1 VTPEAHKSVPF
12 RGLVTISIMLA
23 TIMQVLDTTIANVAL
38 PHMQGS
44 LSASQNQ
51 IAWVL
56 TSYIIASA
64 IMTLPVGWL
73 SGHYGRKK
81 VFAVSVTGFII
92 GSMLCGAATSIEQMV
107 FFRILQGIS
116 GAALIPLSQST
127 LLDINPREKYGQAMA
142 LWGMGVMIGPI
153 LGPTLGGWLTEYY
166 NWRWVFYIN
175 LPIGLLALAGVI
187 LFMPESERKDRKFDA
202 FGFIMLSL
210 LIGSFQL
217 MIDRGQE
224 LDWFNSTEILLY
236 CALIGASLW
245 MYLVHTLHTDNPF
258 LSQELFRDRNFV
270 TSLFFIFLVGIILL
284 ASLALLPPYMQNL
297 MGYPVI
303 ETGVIMAPRGVGVML
318 AMMITGRLTGKT
330 DPRILILFGLGMIT
344 LSLYEMT
351 TFALFVPKQ
360 TLIWTGVIQGVGLGF
375 TFMPLST
382 LAYTTLDPKFRD
394 EAAGLFSLVRNIG
407 SSVGISMVMV
417 LLTRNIRINHAYLT
431 EYITDTRLGIPWQ
444 QVPQSIQDNLAMIP
458 ALVDG
463 EITRQAAA
471 IAYINDFKFMMW
483 IVIATLPLLLFL
495 KAPPKRPPAA

>member
-1 VTPEAHKSVPF
+1 
-12 RGLVTISIMLA
+12 MLA

-73 SGHYGRKK
+73 AGHYGRKK
-81 VFAVSVTGFII
+81 VFAVSVAGFIV
-92 GSMLCGAATSIEQMV
+92 GSMLCGAANSIEQMV
-107 FFRILQGIS
+107 AFRILQGIS

-127 LLDINPREKYGQAMA
+127 LLDINPRERYGQAMA

-175 LPIGLLALAGVI
+175 LPIGLVALAGVV
-187 LFMPESERKDRKFDA
+187 LFMPESERKDRKFDGL
-202 FGFIMLSL
+202 GFVLLSL

-217 MIDRGQE
+217 MMDRGQE
-224 LDWFNSTEILLY
+224 QDWFNSREILLY
-236 CALIGASLW
+236 GALGIGALW
-245 MYLVHTLHTDNPF
+245 MYLVHTTQTDNPF
-258 LSQELFRDRNFV
+258 LSPGLFRDRNFV

-284 ASLALLPPYMQNL
+284 GSMALLPPYMQTL

-303 ETGVIMAPRGVGVML
+303 ETGLIMAPRGMGVMF
-318 AMMITGRLTGKT
+318 AMMITGKLTNRADLRLLVLIG
-330 DPRILILFGLGMIT
+330 LILLI

-351 TFALFVPKQ
+351 TFALFVPSHI
-360 TLIWTGVIQGVGLGF
+360 LIWTGVVQGLGLGF

-382 LAYTTLDPKFRD
+382 LAYTTLDPRYRD

-407 SSVGISMVMV
+407 SSVGISVVMV

-431 EYITDTRLGIPWQ
+431 EYVTDTRLGVPWRLLPASLRENL
-444 QVPQSIQDNLAMIP
+444 QVVPAM
-458 ALVDG
+458 LDG
-463 EITRQAAA
+463 EIMRQSAA
-471 IAYINDFKFMMW
+471 ISYINDFKFMMW
-483 IVIATLPLLLFL
+483 IIIATLPLLLFL
-495 KAPPKRPPAA
+495 RAPARKSA

>member
-1 VTPEAHKSVPF
+1 MTPEAHKSVPF

-245 MYLVHTLHTDNPF
+245 MYLVHSLQTDNPF
-258 LSQELFRDRNFV
+258 LSPELFRDRNFV

-284 ASLALLPPYMQNL
+284 AFLFAVNNTTEVSLWLGMQMPPL
-297 MGYPVI
+297 S
-303 ETGVIMAPRGVGVML
+303 VGVL
-318 AMMITGRLTGKT
+318 MICAFILGGVLGLVLGLRIFQQLKYILQIRHLRSQLGKTGKSG
-330 DPRILILFGLGMIT
+330 DGRPHSGL
-344 LSLYEMT
+344 
-351 TFALFVPKQ
+351 
-360 TLIWTGVIQGVGLGF
+360 
-375 TFMPLST
+375 
-382 LAYTTLDPKFRD
+382 
-394 EAAGLFSLVRNIG
+394 
-407 SSVGISMVMV
+407 
-417 LLTRNIRINHAYLT
+417 
-431 EYITDTRLGIPWQ
+431 
-444 QVPQSIQDNLAMIP
+444 
-458 ALVDG
+458 
-463 EITRQAAA
+463 
-471 IAYINDFKFMMW
+471 
-483 IVIATLPLLLFL
+483 
-495 KAPPKRPPAA
+495 